1 MEEAKPVWMVH
12 ARTPFDGV
20 RGVLS
25 VDERALQFRP
35 DGGRLGDTVVPF
47 DRIRKVRRALGS
59 PVLEVE
65 ISINDAPPVIG
76 FYFVKPP
83 TLTQPSE
90 GYRPFGRYLTKRKAI
105 AKLRA
110 GNHAR
115 KQEVDAW
122 VDRLREARRGAGG
135 KG

>member
-1 MEEAKPVWMVH
+1 MDEAKPVWMVH

-25 VDERALQFRP
+25 VDERAVQCRP
-35 DGGRLGDTVVPF
+35 DSERLGSTVIPF

-65 ISINDAPPVIG
+65 IAISDAPPVIG

-83 TLTQPSE
+83 TLTQASE
-90 GYRPFGRYLTKRKAI
+90 GYRPFGRFLTKRKAI

-122 VDRLREARRGAGG
+122 VERLRAGRRGSSG
-135 KG
+135 

>member
-20 RGVLS
+20 RGALS
-25 VDERALQFRP
+25 VDDRAVQFRP
-35 DGGRLGDTVVPF
+35 DSERLADTVIPF

-83 TLTQPSE
+83 TLNQPTE
-90 GYRPFGRYLTKRKAI
+90 GYRPFGRFLTKRKAI

-122 VDRLREARRGAGG
+122 VDRLRAGRRGSGASG
-135 KG
+135 